1 MPIALSTGTINRCV
15 LVAGLLIAV
24 LNPCVASAAL
34 GEPEASVKADVAMMR
49 GSMKVADNANYRSY
63 EIQMPSGTVVHEFTG
78 GDGKVF
84 AIVWSG
90 PAMPDLRQALGQYFD
105 SYVAAA
111 KTNRS
116 GHHHLEVHQADLVV
130 RSAGHMRAFSGI
142 AYLTQAI
149 PSGVSI
155 GELQ

>member
-1 MPIALSTGTINRCV
+1 VEIVLQTGTIKKCV
-15 LVAGLLIAV
+15 LRSVLLIAA
-24 LNPCVASAAL
+24 LSPSIASAAL

-49 GSMKVADNANYRSY
+49 GSMKVADNANYRSH
-63 EIQMPSGTVVHEFTG
+63 EIQTPSGTVVHEFTG
-78 GDGKVF
+78 VDGKVF

-90 PAMPDLRQALGQYFD
+90 PVMPNMRQTLGQYFD

-111 KTNRS
+111 KANRS
-116 GHHHLEVHQADLVV
+116 GHHNLEIHQADLVV

-142 AYLTQAI
+142 AYLPQAI